1 MGANLQIVGF
11 NDKIKTEEQALKN
24 LKERQE
30 QSRYMN
36 GNDGYSGTIAE
47 LGFRAISNVFDNY
60 NAFSDWL
67 EDKRKGDGY
76 LARIKVIRET
86 KPLIAARLKARE
98 AANAV
103 CQARREKKAP
113 SVIRTLTTRHNKAAE
128 RVKKIEAEQAA
139 KSTKTRFMAGGWAS
153 E

>member
-11 NDKIKTEEQALKN
+11 DDKIKTEQQALKD
-24 LKERQE
+24 LSKRQE
-30 QSRYMN
+30 QCQYEYGHN
-36 GNDGYSGTIAE
+36 GYSGTIAE
-47 LGFRAISNVFDNY
+47 LRFRAISNVFDNY
-60 NAFSDWL
+60 DAFSDWL
-67 EDKRKGDGY
+67 GDKCRGDGY
-76 LARIKVIRET
+76 LARVKVIRET

-98 AANAV
+98 AANAI
-103 CQARREKKAP
+103 CQARREQKAP

-139 KSTKTRFMAGGWAS
+139 KSTKTRFMAGGWAA